1 MEKTGCKLVGDIYN
15 LTLKLYVGWK
25 YQTGIQS
32 VWEEMEKIGFGP
44 DQRSY
49 TIMVHGLYSQ
59 GKLDE
64 ALEFYSKMRSK
75 GMIPEPRTRLL
86 VKAIHLKREANGIAA
101 HHPSVSVEKRRS
113 TS

>member
-1 MEKTGCKLVGDIYN
+1 MEKTGCKLDGDIYN
-15 LTLKLYVGWK
+15 LMLKLYMGWK
-25 YQTGIQS
+25 YRMGIQS
-32 VWEEMEKIGFGP
+32 VWKETEKNGFGP

-64 ALEFYSKMRSK
+64 ALEFYSKVRSK
-75 GMIPEPRTRLL
+75 GMVPEPRTRLL
-86 VKAIHLKREANGIAA
+86 VKAIHLKREENGIAA
-101 HHPSVSVEKRRS
+101 HHPSVSVEKKRS